1 MGSPLEVV
9 QTFVD
14 AFNARDA
21 ATLNHCFHPDA
32 IIVGPDGN
40 VMTQGGDA
48 INGMYAQLFEQ
59 SPDLHATIVSRMSVG
74 NWVVD
79 EEEVSGIVF
88 EGFPSDLH
96 DVSIYQ
102 VSDAQIVRLQLLT

>member
-21 ATLNHCFHPDA
+21 AALTPCFHSDA

-40 VMTQGGDA
+40 VMTQGGEA
-48 INGMYAQLFEQ
+48 INALYAQLFAQ
-59 SPDLHATIVSRMSVG
+59 SPELHAEIVSRMSVG

-79 EEEVSGIVF
+79 EEQVSGIVF

-96 DVSIYQ
+96 DVSIYE
-102 VSDAQIVRLQLLT
+102 VSDGLIARLQLLT